1 MKKLLTSVVLAGLL
15 VPATAQVNAKGVVQ
29 VGLGMG
35 LGAHATHFT
44 SELSYA
50 SVALKHSDD
59 DGAVT
64 FTLPVEFQYG
74 LGKSFSLGLCLEP
87 GRYLDSAG
95 THPNALFL
103 VALSPRFYA
112 VNKDRFAL
120 LFDLDLGLNYLRIAD
135 VQSGKQRFED
145 RYAGSYVRPGFA
157 LQWYFG
163 EVVGLNLGI
172 NYTAHTFKWRSR
184 NPGDPALGIVDYSAT
199 LKTSGVLFQMG
210 LQAKF

>member
-1 MKKLLTSVVLAGLL
+1 MKQLLISIALAGSLM
-15 VPATAQVNAKGVVQ
+15 PALAQVNGKGVVQ
-29 VGLGMG
+29 VGIGAG
-35 LGAHATHFT
+35 VGAHATHFN
-44 SELSYA
+44 SELGYGSL
-50 SVALKHSDD
+50 ALKHSND

-64 FTLPVEFQYG
+64 VTYPIEVQYG
-74 LGKSFSLGLCLEP
+74 LADRFSLGVRVEP

-120 LFDLDLGLNYLRIAD
+120 LFHLDLGLNYLRIAD
-135 VQSGKQRFED
+135 VQSGLQRFDD
-145 RYAGSYVRPGFA
+145 RYAGSYLRPGFA

-163 EVVGLNLGI
+163 EVVGLNFGL
-172 NYTAHTFKWRSR
+172 NYTAHTFKWQSRS
-184 NPGDPALGIVDYSAT
+184 PSDPVLSIVDYSAT
-199 LKTSGVLFQMG
+199 LKTSGVLFQLG